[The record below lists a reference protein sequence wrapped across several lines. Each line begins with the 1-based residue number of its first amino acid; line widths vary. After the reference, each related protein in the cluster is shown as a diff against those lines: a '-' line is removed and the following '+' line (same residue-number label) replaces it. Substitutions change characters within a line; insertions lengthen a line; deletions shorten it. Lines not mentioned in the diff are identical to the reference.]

1 MFLKIYL
8 ETLPLFHILI
18 LFYKTHTFPLI
29 TPFMCDAFIRLGES
43 IAANNAYKQQE
54 SEHVSKRRSHLQA
67 SMTSVNSVKS
77 SNVCHPNDGDA
88 ATFNIQDLIHKLQS
102 GLEVSAF
109 NTNMKIFL
117 S

>member
-18 LFYKTHTFPLI
+18 LFYKTHSFPLI
-29 TPFMCDAFIRLGES
+29 SPFVCDAFIRLGES
-43 IAANNAYKQQE
+43 IAANNAYRQQE
-54 SEHVSKRRSHLQA
+54 SEHVSKRGHLQA

-77 SNVCHPNDGDA
+77 SNVCHTNDGDA
-88 ATFNIQDLIHKLQS
+88 ATFNIQDLIHKLQT

-109 NTNMKIFL
+109 NTNMKTFL